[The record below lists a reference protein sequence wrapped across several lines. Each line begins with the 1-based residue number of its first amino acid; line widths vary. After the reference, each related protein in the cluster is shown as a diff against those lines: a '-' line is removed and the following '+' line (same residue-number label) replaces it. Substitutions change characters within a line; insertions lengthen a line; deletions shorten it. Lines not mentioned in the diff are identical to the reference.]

1 MRRSGYNSIREE
13 DSNDSSSKED
23 DEEEARIIG
32 SDKKPYK
39 VL

>member
-13 DSNDSSSKED
+13 DSKD

>member
-13 DSNDSSSKED
+13 DSD